1 MEATTARVSAHT
13 ADEINERI
21 RRESESRVSDL
32 AENPGRIDARLEEL
46 DREWDIERTLEANA
60 ASLAFAGVA
69 LGALGSKKWLLLPA
83 LVSGFLFQHA
93 TQGWCPPVPVLRR
106 LGVRTASEIDRE
118 RNALKALRGDFGA
131 IGEGPACERAQ
142 AAFRAAEA

>member
-69 LGALGSKKWLLLPA
+69 PGPWGAR
-83 LVSGFLFQHA
+83 SGFSFPRWSADSSSSMQLRAGARRFRSCGGSVSA
-93 TQGWCPPVPVLRR
+93 PLRR
-106 LGVRTASEIDRE
+106 
-118 RNALKALRGDFGA
+118 
-131 IGEGPACERAQ
+131 
-142 AAFRAAEA
+142 